1 MPHTNTPTDK
11 DDDVAG
17 TNGLDVLTGGK
28 GDDSFYFHTDFP
40 TDTKRTTLDDGD
52 RITDYEF
59 GEEIDI
65 SGVRLGSK
73 NVTLTY
79 NKAKDQTSLAL
90 DLDKDGTVDKT
101 IILDGDK
108 RGQLQVDSNC
118 CATPTTTITI
128 KKAASNN
135 ATYVE
140 PDQSLATM
148 IDLENVGVHEGT
160 DGADIIFALA
170 GNDLVFASDGAD
182 TIVGG
187 DGDDTINGGDGN
199 DLIAGDRGNDTL
211 NGDGGDDEVLGGL
224 GNDTVNGG
232 DGDDY
237 VAGEEGDDTVNGG
250 NGNDTVRG
258 GDGKDTLTGGEGDD
272 TFVFSPGDIEDG
284 EKITDYEYGEKIDIG
299 GINNANQVKLTP
311 GANGST
317 LEMDLDNDGTFETQL
332 GLDGVNGGTIIVLP
346 NGAGLRIVDNK
357 AGTNGNDM
365 VQDTSTATFFN
376 AGDGFDTFV
385 SESSKSDAHVD
396 NCNDLVYVGDFGERD
411 LLSNF
416 EQVQFSDGTL
426 RLDVDGAAGQVYRL
440 YQASFDRTPDA
451 EGLSHNI
458 NLMDGG
464 MSLKEMANSFANSA
478 EFGVLFGSNTND
490 TEFLNAMYNNV
501 LDRDPD
507 AVGLAGWQERL
518 SDGSYDRA
526 DVLIGFSE
534 SLENQNT
541 VGQAIDCGIW
551 I

>member
-28 GDDSFYFHTDFP
+28 GDDSFYFHSDFP
-40 TDTKRTTLDDGD
+40 ADTKRTTLDDGD

-79 NKAKDQTSLAL
+79 DKAKDQTSLAL
-90 DLDKDGTVDKT
+90 DLDKDGKADKT
-101 IILDGDK
+101 LILDGDK

-128 KKAASNN
+128 KKAAGNN

-140 PDQSLATM
+140 PDESLATM
-148 IDLENVGVHEGT
+148 IDLEDVGVHEGT

-224 GNDTVNGG
+224 GDDTVNGG

-258 GDGKDTLTGGEGDD
+258 GDGKDTLTGGDGDD

-317 LEMDLDNDGTFETQL
+317 LEMDLDNDGTFETKL

-346 NGAGLRIVDNK
+346 NGAGLRVVDNK
-357 AGTNGNDM
+357 AGTDGNDSIM
-365 VQDTSTATFFN
+365 DTNTATYFN
-376 AGDGFDTFV
+376 AGDGFDTFI
-385 SESSKSDAHVD
+385 SEGSKSDAHVD
-396 NCNDLVYVGDFGERD
+396 TCNDLVYVGDFGERD
-411 LLSNF
+411 LLANF

-426 RLDVDGAAGQVYRL
+426 RLDVDGNAGQVYRL

-451 EGLSHNI
+451 DGLSHNI
-458 NLMDGG
+458 NLVDGG

-478 EFGVLFGSNTND
+478 EFEGLFGSNTSD
-490 TEFLNAMYNNV
+490 TEFLNALYNNV

-507 AVGLAGWQERL
+507 DVGLSGWQGRL